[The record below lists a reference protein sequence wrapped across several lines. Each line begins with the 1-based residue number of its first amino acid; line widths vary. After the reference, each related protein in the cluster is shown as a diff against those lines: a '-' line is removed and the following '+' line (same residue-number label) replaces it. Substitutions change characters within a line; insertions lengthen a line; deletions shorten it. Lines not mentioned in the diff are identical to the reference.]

1 MYLHTKFGVFSV
13 FMSCGVMFAVRFS
26 MVYFAIIT
34 IETIGLYNKNLDKR
48 GAGLG
53 FRGAK
58 VGLRDAEA
66 AFRKFE
72 TPLLFCHS

>member
-1 MYLHTKFGVFSV
+1 
-13 FMSCGVMFAVRFS
+13 MSCRAMFAVRFS

-34 IETIGLYNKNLDKR
+34 IETIGLYNKNLEKR
-48 GAGLG
+48 GAGGG

-58 VGLRDAEA
+58 AGLRDAEA

-72 TPLLFCHS
+72 KAFLISWGGKVF